1 MINSKNKTS
10 AIYIRVSTT
19 YQEEG
24 NSLEKQKERCLQEA
38 KEKGYEVSEIYTDVE
53 SGSKDDRSGFLQM
66 LSDMKQSKF
75 QVLIVTEFSRIS
87 RKTRTLLEFL
97 EQFQNNGVDLISITQ
112 KIDTTT
118 PVGKLMYSLTGIL
131 AEFERDQTRVRVKHT
146 LTSMAKSGKFTG
158 GVVPYGYTLK
168 DKKLIIN
175 PEEAENIKKAYSLFI
190 KGHSKRSIGL
200 TLGIPSTSLER
211 MLTTP
216 FYTGKKVYNK
226 RTTTPNGKLRVTN
239 ENEWLISDGE
249 HEPIIDKDTFK
260 LASSMNIKKPLKESS
275 YILTGLLKCYYGH
288 SIHGK
293 KGGPNR
299 YYLCSNKECC
309 KKFIESEDLEQS
321 ILDQIINFNSS
332 KIISDTS
339 YLERI
344 KEENINKIKELQR
357 EKNALN
363 NQAKM
368 LLDLTLKG
376 TITEEEFK
384 SKKEELSQ
392 LSTSIDNEIDSLN
405 IDNESMKIEVEN
417 QELFEQLS
425 EKLKNTSNKKEIKNI
440 LQIIIKEIRF
450 INDFE
455 YNITFNI

>member
-288 SIHGK
+288 NIHGK

-344 KEENINKIKELQR
+344 KEENINKIKELRR

>member
-1 MINSKNKTS
+1 
-10 AIYIRVSTT
+10 
-19 YQEEG
+19 
-24 NSLEKQKERCLQEA
+24 
-38 KEKGYEVSEIYTDVE
+38 
-53 SGSKDDRSGFLQM
+53 
-66 LSDMKQSKF
+66 
-75 QVLIVTEFSRIS
+75 
-87 RKTRTLLEFL
+87 
-97 EQFQNNGVDLISITQ
+97 
-112 KIDTTT
+112 
-118 PVGKLMYSLTGIL
+118 
-131 AEFERDQTRVRVKHT
+131 
-146 LTSMAKSGKFTG
+146 SGKFTG

>member
-1 MINSKNKTS
+1 MNNKINKIA

-38 KEKGYEVSEIYTDVE
+38 KEKGYEISEIYTDVE

-66 LSDMKQSKF
+66 LTDMKLHKF
-75 QVLIVTEFSRIS
+75 HVLIVTEFSRIS

-112 KIDTTT
+112 SIDTTT
-118 PVGKLMYSLTGIL
+118 PVGKLMFSLTGVL

-190 KGHSKRSIGL
+190 KGYSKRSIGL
-200 TLGIPSTSLER
+200 TLGIPSTSLQR

-226 RTTTPNGKLRVTN
+226 RATTPNGKLRVTN

-249 HEPIIDKDTFK
+249 HEAIIDKDTFK

-275 YILTGLLKCYYGH
+275 YILTGLLKCYHGH

-309 KKFIESEDLEQS
+309 KKFIESESLEQS

-332 KIISDTS
+332 KIITDIS

-344 KEENINKIKELQR
+344 KEENINKIKELQM
-357 EKNALN
+357 EKNDLTS
-363 NQAKM
+363 QSKM
-368 LLDLTLKG
+368 LLNLTLNG

-384 SKKEELSQ
+384 LKREELSQ
-392 LSTSIDNEIDSLN
+392 LSTSIDNEINSLN
-405 IDNESMKIEVEN
+405 KDNESMKVEVEN